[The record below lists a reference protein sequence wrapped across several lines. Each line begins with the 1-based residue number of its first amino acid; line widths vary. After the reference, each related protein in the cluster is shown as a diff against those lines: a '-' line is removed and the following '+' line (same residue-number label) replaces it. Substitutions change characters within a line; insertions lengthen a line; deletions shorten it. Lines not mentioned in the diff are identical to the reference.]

1 MSRKGMNLR
10 VKLSLLFLFIMA
22 SASFSSYVAS
32 VLITNRSVQRDIRE
46 GQAQIAE
53 VMQQLHQK
61 TDLSMDELIRL
72 SGNPYHRVRKR
83 NGTGGLK
90 LTERQKQALDRKET
104 VFLWE
109 DYILSGKTLFYLED
123 NLIEISMR
131 GHSSIYFR
139 TELRKGLTLLF
150 SVLIGTIM
158 IIMGSKHALRGIHAL
173 HDATGEV
180 AKGNFD
186 VKVKK
191 CSDDEIGELA
201 DGFNKM
207 TLELKSMEMLQK
219 DFIGNV
225 SHEFKTPISSIR
237 GFAELIQ
244 SGELTDGERQEYAGI
259 IREETERLSRLTSNI
274 LKLSKL
280 ENQDILSESNLF
292 ALDEQIRRVI
302 LLLEPEWSGKNI
314 RFDLHLNDIMFYGN
328 EEMLQQVWLN
338 LMENAIKFS
347 HPGGRI
353 IIRLYHTGTSIKATV
368 RDEGIGMDPSTRERI
383 FDKFYQGDTTR
394 ASEGNGLG
402 LALVKRIVDLFGG
415 NIDVESQRG
424 KGSAF
429 FIELPD

>member
-1 MSRKGMNLR
+1 MNLR
-10 VKLSLLFLFIMA
+10 AKLSLLFLFIMA
-22 SASFSSYVAS
+22 SASFCSYVVS
-32 VLITNRSVQRDIRE
+32 VLITNRFVQKDIRE
-46 GQAQIAE
+46 GQTQIAE
-53 VMQQLHQK
+53 VMLQLHQK

-72 SGNPYHRVRKR
+72 SGNPYHRIRKR
-83 NGTGGLK
+83 NGIDGLM
-90 LTERQKQALDRKET
+90 LNDRQKESLGRKET
-104 VFLWE
+104 VYLWE
-109 DYILSGKTLFYLED
+109 EYTLSGKTLFYLED
-123 NLIEISMR
+123 NLIEISMQ
-131 GHSSIYFR
+131 GPNSIYFR

-150 SVLIGTIM
+150 SVLIGTVM
-158 IIMGSKHALRGIHAL
+158 ITMGSKHALRGIHLL

-180 AKGNFD
+180 ARGNFD

-191 CSDDEIGELA
+191 YSNDEIGELA
-201 DGFNKM
+201 DGFNRM
-207 TLELKSMEMLQK
+207 TAELKSMEMLQK

-259 IREETERLSRLTSNI
+259 IREEAERLSRLTSNI

-280 ENQDILSESNLF
+280 ENQDILSKSDLF

-302 LLLEPEWSGKNI
+302 LLLEPEWSKKNI
-314 RFDLHLNDIMFYGN
+314 QFDLHLNDVMFYGN

-353 IIRLYHTGTSIKATV
+353 TIRLYHIGTSIKAMI
-368 RDEGIGMDPSTRERI
+368 RDGGIGMDPSTRERI

-415 NIDVESQRG
+415 NIDVESQKG